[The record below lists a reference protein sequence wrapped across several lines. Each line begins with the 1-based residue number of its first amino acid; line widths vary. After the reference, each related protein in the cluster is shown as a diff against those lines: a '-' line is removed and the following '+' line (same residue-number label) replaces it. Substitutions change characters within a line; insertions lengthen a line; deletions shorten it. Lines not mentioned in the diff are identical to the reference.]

1 MKKFKRAIFTIP
13 SIFAAGAIM
22 SAPNTQEDSENIAD
36 SNGFFNKVKT
46 YVSNIED
53 NQAFTLAQHSSH
65 SSHSSHGSHGS
76 HGSHSS
82 YNGVNIVDPSASNSF
97 NAKAFRNEDSTP
109 RQTILPSSPA
119 IAEYGSRKLKVLP
132 GNSKRF
138 QETIQ
143 KLQIALVSRGFDVG
157 EVNGL
162 LHSRTIAAVYEYQ
175 SKNNFIPNGKIT
187 PETLSSLG
195 ITA

>member
-1 MKKFKRAIFTIP
+1 MYKLTVSTLYKGDIELSFTDFEKFVKLVGHQIGLFHGYI
-13 SIFAAGAIM
+13 
-22 SAPNTQEDSENIAD
+22 NEEDSA
-36 SNGFFNKVKT
+36 
-46 YVSNIED
+46 Y
-53 NQAFTLAQHSSH
+53 
-65 SSHSSHGSHGS
+65 
-76 HGSHSS
+76 
-82 YNGVNIVDPSASNSF
+82 YCNIV
-97 NAKAFRNEDSTP
+97 
-109 RQTILPSSPA
+109 
-119 IAEYGSRKLKVLP
+119 SRDY
-132 GNSKRF
+132 SKRF